1 MGSRV
6 RKAKASVNG
15 SGKRQ
20 TSNLPDS
27 LQRINSLAI
36 PVVSDTSP
44 SQQLQI
50 SKLLILPFKVNLA
63 MLYLIGSVAIG

>member
-1 MGSRV
+1 MGCRV
-6 RKAKASVNG
+6 RKTKASVNG
-15 SGKRQ
+15 SGKRL

-36 PVVSDTSP
+36 PVVADTSP
-44 SQQLQI
+44 SQHLQI
-50 SKLLILPFKVNLA
+50 SNLLILPFKVNLA